1 MRDKCDKNLVVVAP
15 TGMGKTE
22 ASLLW
27 LNGEKGFYTLP
38 YVVSSRYNI

>member
-27 LNGEKGFYTLP
+27 LNGERVLYIAIC
-38 YVVSSRYNI
+38 SIIECNI